1 MITIKN
7 MSVIKP
13 FKYLWLKKVENIDL
27 SVHCAKCLVGEYI
40 NAINNRQQSFAD
52 IELQDG
58 IYYLCGVAIPYN
70 WDNNFHLAFKYSKGS
85 QITYEN
91 NGISV
96 IIHNAIQLPIDE
108 KYIDTTHNKAHL
120 KTYRTC
126 RNWQFAHY
134 LNSLNKS

>member
-1 MITIKN
+1 MITIKHMN
-7 MSVIKP
+7 VNKP
-13 FKYLWLKKVENIDL
+13 FKYLWLKKVEDIDL
-27 SVHCAKCLVGEYI
+27 SVHCAKCLVGQYI
-40 NAINNRQQSFAD
+40 DAINTKQKAYTD

-58 IYYLCGVAIPYN
+58 IYYLCGVALPYK

-85 QITYEN
+85 QITYDS

-96 IIHNAIQLPIDE
+96 VIQDAIQLPIDE
-108 KYIDTTHNKAHL
+108 KYIDTNNAKARF

-134 LNSLNKS
+134 LNTLNKV